1 MAILHRAAP
10 CRNVPVTFTL
20 ELMNRRAVATA
31 LVAALA
37 VMPAVASPAFPIPLK
52 ELYAQAHTVA
62 AVEVLEGR
70 VVSVGGESCGARY
83 KGRVVESMKNASA
96 GATIEFGYLPQ
107 LKVGASYLVLLGE
120 LRDSAIPNFTEFEAR
135 CSGALPPATVVGV
148 WRGAMEIE
156 GGTGAAEKRTSWTV
170 RPVNYVVYP
179 LGTRTTMVRGEKQLW
194 FTDLVKRMT
203 AAQ

>member
-1 MAILHRAAP
+1 
-10 CRNVPVTFTL
+10 
-20 ELMNRRAVATA
+20 MNRRAVVAA
-31 LVAALA
+31 FIAALA
-37 VMPAVASPAFPIPLK
+37 VVPAAASPAFPVPLK

-70 VVSVGGESCGARY
+70 VVSAGGESCGARY
-83 KGRVVESMKNASA
+83 KGRVIESMKNASA

-107 LKVGASYLVLLGE
+107 LKVGASYLVLLGD
-120 LRDSAIPNFTEFEAR
+120 LHDSPIPNFSEFEAR
-135 CSGALPPATVVGV
+135 CRGALPPAAVVGV

-156 GGTGAAEKRTSWTV
+156 GDTGAAAKRTSWTV
-170 RPVNYVVYP
+170 RPANYVVYP

-203 AAQ
+203 EAR